1 MARLT
6 REQILAAEDLK
17 SEEVPMPEWGGS
29 VLVRMMTGGQRDI
42 FGKGLMVDGKADPT
56 HYRAKL
62 LSMCVVGDD
71 GKPMFSVDE
80 INSKSNPAVERLFAV
95 ADRINAINA
104 AAVEDA
110 EKN

>member
-6 REQILAAEDLK
+6 REQVLAAEDLK
-17 SEEVPMPEWGGS
+17 SEEVDVAEWGGS
-29 VLVRMMTGGQRDI
+29 VLVRMMTGAERDA

-62 LSMCVVGDD
+62 LSICVVGDD
-71 GKPMFSVDE
+71 GKPMFTPDE
-80 INSKSNPAVERLFAV
+80 INGKANPAVERLFAV
-95 ADRINAINA
+95 ADRINSLNQG
-104 AAVEDA
+104 AVEEA